1 MPNRSPARSP
11 IVHNPLS
18 PNFGN
23 PQYTTPT
30 PPQLDQPRKRRL
42 NPKATYNFKKRLHQ
56 SKALLHGSDDEEE
69 MPEEAAPAPGVRATP
84 MKNRLRQRKVDRE
97 RAKALAALV

>member
-1 MPNRSPARSP
+1 M
-11 IVHNPLS
+11 HNPLS

-42 NPKATYNFKKRLHQ
+42 NPKTTYNFKKRLQ
-56 SKALLHGSDDEEE
+56 VGKAMLHGSDDDEDKEDAE
-69 MPEEAAPAPGVRATP
+69 VAPVPGVRATP